1 MYLISQQPQPD
12 IDPLLHGQHRGMYYF
27 TSSVPALPNVCAS
40 VAREDWS
47 DKYDDMPGAPEC
59 WVYGYDDGQN
69 IHFF

>member
-1 MYLISQQPQPD
+1 MLAPP
-12 IDPLLHGQHRGMYYF
+12 RGMYYF

-69 IHFF
+69 IHFFLKSIP